1 MSCNFATE
9 CYNTYNAH
17 IMVYGRLQGC
27 SINMYINE
35 LSQNIKS
42 LVLSFELS
50 YRGVAYKV
58 KAMDY

>member
-1 MSCNFATE
+1 MSCNFANDS
-9 CYNTYNAH
+9 YKIYNAH

-27 SINMYINE
+27 SINMYINK

-50 YRGVAYKV
+50 DQGVAYKV